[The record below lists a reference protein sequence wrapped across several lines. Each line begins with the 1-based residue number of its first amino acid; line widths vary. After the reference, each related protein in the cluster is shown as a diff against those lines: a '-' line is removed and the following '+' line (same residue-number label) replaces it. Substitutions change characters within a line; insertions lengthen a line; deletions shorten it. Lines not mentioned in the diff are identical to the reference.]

1 MIPELGQLALIL
13 AFCLALT
20 LAILPLL
27 GAQLEKTTLMRLA
40 RPLAVGQWLLITI
53 SYLILT
59 YAFITNDFSV
69 QYVATNSNSSLPLIY
84 RVCAVWG
91 AHEGSLLLWILILS
105 GWMMA
110 IAQLSRH
117 LPLAVV
123 ARVLAVLGIVSVGFL
138 LFILATSNPF
148 NRLLPDFPSDG
159 QDLNPLLQDPGLI
172 IHPPMLYMGYV
183 GFSVAFAFAI
193 AALLTG
199 RFDTTW
205 ARWTRPWTLTAWC
218 FLTLGIVLGS
228 WWAYRELGWGG
239 WWFWDPVENA
249 SFLPWLV
256 GTALIHSLMVADKR
270 DLFKGW
276 TIFLA
281 ICAFSLSLL
290 GTFLVRSGVLV
301 SVHAFASDPTRGTF
315 ILAFLLL
322 VIGGSL
328 GLYAWRAPSLQSS
341 AGRFALLSRETLL
354 LSSNIILVIAMA
366 TVLLGTLYPLIID
379 ALGLGKLSVGPPYFN
394 AVLVPLFIPL
404 LILIGIGPLCRWHNT
419 DSKLLVKQ
427 LLPWVFLSLVAGIL
441 LPLMVTGQITL
452 AVALGLVL
460 AGWIIMTTLK
470 YLAVR
475 KIQQERLLAK
485 QYGMAFAHIG
495 LALSIIGIT
504 LTSHYSIERD
514 VQMAPGDSL
523 TIGSYQ
529 FQFVKT
535 DDQPGPNYRSTV
547 ATFNISKNAK
557 EVAVLQP
564 EKRIYT
570 VQQTVMTDAAI
581 EVGLFR
587 DLYIALGNPIDE
599 KSWGVRIYY
608 KPFVRWIWLGGL
620 FMLVGGIL
628 SLRDRGRRI
637 NKQPV
642 QS

>member
-1 MIPELGQLALIL
+1 
-13 AFCLALT
+13 
-20 LAILPLL
+20 
-27 GAQLEKTTLMRLA
+27 
-40 RPLAVGQWLLITI
+40 
-53 SYLILT
+53 
-59 YAFITNDFSV
+59 
-69 QYVATNSNSSLPLIY
+69 
-84 RVCAVWG
+84 
-91 AHEGSLLLWILILS
+91 
-105 GWMMA
+105 
-110 IAQLSRH
+110 
-117 LPLAVV
+117 
-123 ARVLAVLGIVSVGFL
+123 
-138 LFILATSNPF
+138 
-148 NRLLPDFPSDG
+148 
-159 QDLNPLLQDPGLI
+159 
-172 IHPPMLYMGYV
+172 MGYV

-199 RFDTTW
+199 RFDTAW

-218 FLTLGIVLGS
+218 FLTLGITLGS

-256 GTALIHSLMVADKR
+256 GTALIHSLMVVDKR

-315 ILAFLLL
+315 ILTFLLL

-328 GLYAWRAPSLQSS
+328 GLYAWRAPNLQSS
-341 AGRFALLSRETLL
+341 TGRFALLSRETLL
-354 LSSNIILVIAMA
+354 LSNNIILVIAMA

-404 LILIGIGPLCRWHNT
+404 LIIIGIGPLCRWHNT
-419 DSKLLVKQ
+419 DGKSLLKQ
-427 LLPWVFLSLVAGIL
+427 LLPLLFLSLVTGVL
-441 LPLMVTGQITL
+441 LPLIVTGKVVVS
-452 AVALGLVL
+452 VAIGLVL
-460 AGWIIMTTLK
+460 AGWIVMTTLK
-470 YLAVR
+470 YMLVR
-475 KIQQERLLAK
+475 KMQQGRLLIK
-485 QYGMAFAHIG
+485 HYGMVFAHIG
-495 LALSIIGIT
+495 LAVSVIGIT
-504 LTSHYSIERD
+504 LTSHYSVERD

-529 FQFVKT
+529 FNFVDT
-535 DDQPGPNYRSTV
+535 ETQPGPNYRSTV
-547 ATFNISKNAK
+547 AKFNLTKDAK
-557 EVAVLQP
+557 SVAVLQP

-570 VQQTVMTDAAI
+570 VQQAVMTDAAI
-581 EVGLFR
+581 DVGLFR

-620 FMLVGGIL
+620 LMLAGGIL
-628 SLRDRGRRI
+628 TMWDKRKLTH
-637 NKQPV
+637 KQAV